1 MKKCLIM
8 FTLSLLTLIVAVITE
23 KGREVEAKVVDDI
36 AMRQEI
42 KDDIAFERTLPIS
55 NENTKNK

>member
-23 KGREVEAKVVDDI
+23 KGREVEVKVVDDI

>member
-1 MKKCLIM
+1 M

-23 KGREVEAKVVDDI
+23 KGREVEVKVVDDI